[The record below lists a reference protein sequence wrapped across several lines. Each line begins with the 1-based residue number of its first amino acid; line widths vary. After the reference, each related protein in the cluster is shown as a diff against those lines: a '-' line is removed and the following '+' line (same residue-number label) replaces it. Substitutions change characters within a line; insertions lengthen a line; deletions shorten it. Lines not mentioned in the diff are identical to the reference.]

1 MTKNQLMVTIHSKD
15 VTEILALYRRS
26 EIDFPP
32 HFLVRL
38 MHSFPMMYNTI
49 QSKLDGL
56 AGRGHFI
63 QKITLEMPVQGGS
76 KSGQPDFR
84 AASDPSYQTKAN
96 FGFVPRKVW
105 CITLQ
110 MSYWESRWRQKCPN
124 SRSIHHLQGAEV
136 RNYKKPNFRGK
147 PALIQIFILVD
158 LTQAST
164 MRKSRSTAF
173 RICVTYRGPDD
184 FWPSYR
190 HSKSADGGKSE
201 SVTEIMSRY
210 KKKTR
215 PQFSKFRLHIE
226 SAGY

>member
-1 MTKNQLMVTIHSKD
+1 MTKNRLMVTIHSKD

-124 SRSIHHLQGAEV
+124 SRSIHYLQGVEV
-136 RNYKKPNFRGK
+136 RIYKKNYFWRK
-147 PALIQIFILVD
+147 PALIQI
-158 LTQAST
+158 
-164 MRKSRSTAF
+164 
-173 RICVTYRGPDD
+173 
-184 FWPSYR
+184 
-190 HSKSADGGKSE
+190 
-201 SVTEIMSRY
+201 
-210 KKKTR
+210 
-215 PQFSKFRLHIE
+215 
-226 SAGY
+226 

>member
-1 MTKNQLMVTIHSKD
+1 MVTIHSKD

-124 SRSIHHLQGAEV
+124 SRSIHDSQGAEV
-136 RNYKKPNFRGK
+136 KNYKKKNNFWGK
-147 PALIQIFILVD
+147 PALIQICLLVD

-226 SAGY
+226 SAWN